1 MERAM
6 WNFLTRHSFLF
17 FFKKIAM
24 KFTYHKT
31 YYFKLDN
38 SVVLS
43 ILTKLHINILA
54 Y

>member
-1 MERAM
+1 
-6 WNFLTRHSFLF
+6 
-17 FFKKIAM
+17 M